1 MDKEK
6 DYSKVFKYL
15 REMDVNPNEAI
26 DILKKAVE
34 FNPRNRASVWK
45 MERFQLYLWA
55 RLEEDKSGYLSKKA
69 ETVRRLVHSKKY
81 EKYYKNFFSYKFK
94 GNTENSASR
103 RYTLHKGK
111 LHWHGTESEKMW
123 HRLEFMRLNHLITDP
138 RQSVFFKSKYF
149 VYENSKKHIPQDII
163 DRIK

>member
-26 DILKKAVE
+26 DILKKAIE

-45 MERFQLYLWA
+45 MQRFQLYLWA
-55 RLEEDKSGYLSKKA
+55 RLEEEKAGYLPKKA
-69 ETVRRLVHSKKY
+69 ETVRRLVNSKEY
-81 EKYYKNFFSYKFK
+81 EKDYMSFFKHQYMRGGRNYINHKIDKK
-94 GNTENSASR
+94 GW
-103 RYTLHKGK
+103 LK
-111 LHWHGTESEKMW
+111 
-123 HRLEFMRLNHLITDP
+123 LEFYRLNHLITDP

-149 VYENSKKHIPQDII
+149 VDKGNKRNIPQEVI